1 MVSASAR
8 LADLGTGS
16 HKAVV
21 FCFGGIMQMHAIID
35 PVGLAER
42 HWGISLK
49 RASREEYYSL
59 SGCPFCGDGGKG
71 EKSNRFR
78 IFLDGSPRYWC
89 RRCGQQGFL
98 DTLEKQDPLTSEEKR
113 LRQIEA
119 EQRRQ
124 ARKQAEMEY
133 RLTALE
139 QMHKCKDHVAYH
151 QALDEQT
158 LEYWWMEG
166 MTSETIDRYMLGY
179 CASCPTYRESP
190 SYTIPIINR
199 GELEN
204 IRHRLIA
211 PNGTGKYRPHRA
223 GLGLSLF
230 NVDLLDQADK
240 RILLVEGEKKSIVTA
255 QSGFLN
261 VGITG
266 KRSFRSEWLDWFT
279 HVSKVYIVLDPDAT
293 ASAYRLATLFGECG
307 RVVEMPV
314 KIDDAIVKYGASSF
328 DIENFLRL
336 ARRAR

>member
-1 MVSASAR
+1 MTV
-8 LADLGTGS
+8 T
-16 HKAVV
+16 
-21 FCFGGIMQMHAIID
+21 D

-49 RASREEYYSL
+49 RVSRDEHRSL
-59 SGCPFCGDGGKG
+59 NGCPFCGDGGRG
-71 EKSNRFR
+71 DKSDRFR

-89 RRCGQQGFL
+89 RQCGEQGFL
-98 DTLEKQDPLTSEEKR
+98 DTLEKQGPLTPEEKR

-124 ARKQAEMEY
+124 AQRQAEMER

-139 QMHKCKDHVAYH
+139 QMHKCKDHIAYH
-151 QALDEQT
+151 KALDERA
-158 LEYWWMEG
+158 LEYWWTEG
-166 MTSETIDRYMLGY
+166 MTTETIDKYMLGY
-179 CASCPTYRESP
+179 CASCPTYCESP
-190 SYTIPIINR
+190 SYTIPIVNR
-199 GELEN
+199 SKLEN

-230 NVDLLDQADK
+230 NVDLLDQANK
-240 RILLVEGEKKSIVTA
+240 RILVVEGEKKSLVTA
-255 QSGFLN
+255 QSGFPN

-266 KRSFRSEWLDWFT
+266 KRSFKSEWLDWFA
-279 HVSKVYIVLDPDAT
+279 HVGKVYVVLDPDAT
-293 ASAYRLATLFGECG
+293 ASARRLAALFGERG

-314 KIDDAIVKYGASSF
+314 KIDDAVTKYGASSF

-336 ARRAR
+336 ARPVKLDK